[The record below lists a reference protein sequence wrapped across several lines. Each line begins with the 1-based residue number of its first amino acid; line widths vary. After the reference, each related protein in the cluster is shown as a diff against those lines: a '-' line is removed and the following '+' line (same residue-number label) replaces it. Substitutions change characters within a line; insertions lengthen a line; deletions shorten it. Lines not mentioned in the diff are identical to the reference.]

1 MSLSTTGTLVQ
12 GLTAL
17 EKWEESEQ
25 QTSKAVKKW
34 EEIIKTKAAGGRGG
48 MSSSSERKN
57 LEKLRKVL
65 KHDIALMG
73 GKCRCRCFSYTRR
86 NFGR

>member
-1 MSLSTTGTLVQ
+1 MLVQ

-34 EEIIKTKAAGGRGG
+34 EEIIKTKAGGGKGG

-57 LEKLRKVL
+57 LEKLRKVR

-73 GKCRCRCFSYTRR
+73 GKCRCRGFSYTRR
-86 NFGR
+86 TFGR